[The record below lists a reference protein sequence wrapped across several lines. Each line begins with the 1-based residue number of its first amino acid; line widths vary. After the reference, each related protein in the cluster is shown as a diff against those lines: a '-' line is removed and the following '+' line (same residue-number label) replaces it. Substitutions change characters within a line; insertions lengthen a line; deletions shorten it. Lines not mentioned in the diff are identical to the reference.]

1 MFKKYLK
8 KQKNY
13 IYLTIVFTIIF
24 LGTMFLYNQEIE
36 AIIYASTLCIL
47 ISIPVIAI
55 SYKNF
60 VQKQKGLQEYEKT
73 EPFFDGNLPLAASQ
87 IEIQYQSII
96 GKIKNQLDEQRN
108 FMEKWRQDNSDYY
121 TTWVHQIKTPIAAMK
136 LMLQQ
141 EDSEE
146 SLNLQSELFK
156 IEEYVNMALVYV
168 RLDDDSSDFVI
179 KQYNLDE
186 IIRKTI
192 RKYASQFILKNI
204 SLRYDGTDKRV
215 ITDEKWL
222 AMLLDQIISNSIK
235 YTPSGMV
242 EIVVLGDSIF
252 IKDTGIGI
260 ASEDIPRIFDK
271 GYTGYNGRNS
281 NKSTGLGLYLAK
293 NIAEKIGC
301 KIEVKSQIGDGS
313 VFEIQF
319 CKDLTKM

>member
-1 MFKKYLK
+1 
-8 KQKNY
+8 
-13 IYLTIVFTIIF
+13 
-24 LGTMFLYNQEIE
+24 
-36 AIIYASTLCIL
+36 
-47 ISIPVIAI
+47 
-55 SYKNF
+55 
-60 VQKQKGLQEYEKT
+60 
-73 EPFFDGNLPLAASQ
+73 
-87 IEIQYQSII
+87 
-96 GKIKNQLDEQRN
+96 
-108 FMEKWRQDNSDYY
+108 MEKWRQDNSDYY

-319 CKDLTKM
+319 CKDLTKL

>member
-1 MFKKYLK
+1 MFKSYLK
-8 KQKNY
+8 DKKNY
-13 IYLTIVFTIIF
+13 LILTVIF
-24 LGTMFLYNQEIE
+24 MVIFWITMFLYNQELE
-36 AIIYASTLCIL
+36 AVVYAWSLCVLVAIP
-47 ISIPVIAI
+47 SIVI

-60 VQKQKGLQEYEKT
+60 VQKQNALKKYNKT
-73 EPFFDGNLPLAASQ
+73 EPFFDENLPQSNKQ
-87 IEIQYQSII
+87 IEACYQNII
-96 GKIKNQLDEQRN
+96 CNIKSQLDEQRN

-141 EDSEE
+141 DDSEE
-146 SLNLQSELFK
+146 NLNLRSELFK

-179 KQYNLDE
+179 KQYDLDE

-192 RKYASQFILKNI
+192 RKYASQFIFKNI
-204 SLRYDGTDKRV
+204 SLKYDGTDKRV

-222 AMLLDQIISNSIK
+222 GMLLDQIISNSIK
-235 YTPSGMV
+235 YTPRGMV
-242 EIVVLGDSIF
+242 EIAVSGNSIF

-260 ASEDIPRIFDK
+260 ASADIPRIFDK

-293 NIAEKIGC
+293 NIADKIGC
-301 KIEVKSQIGDGS
+301 KIKVKSQIGDGS
-313 VFEIQF
+313 LFEIEF
-319 CKDLTKM
+319 CDDLTKM

>member
-24 LGTMFLYNQEIE
+24 WGTMFLYNQEIE

-319 CKDLTKM
+319 CKDLTKL